1 MNRFL
6 VIPEFEDQEKQR
18 RANILVITLSA
29 VIILIPG
36 LVLYSM
42 FMTPEHNEVLL
53 MGATGVALVVIS
65 YTLLKKG
72 KIEAACWLV
81 VGLGWL
87 IFTLD
92 LVFIAGIRGVSVLG
106 QLLIVIFAG
115 LAISGKSALVITL
128 LTMAANFFVLQLEL
142 AGWISQPLPLP
153 ANSTRWFNQTIYTIL
168 AAFYIWVADR
178 YIRNALSESRET
190 ADRYRALFERTN
202 DGVVIFDLDWKVLS
216 ANHQAE
222 EMLGYAQEELVGLD
236 ISAWE
241 DPENPQIMK
250 MNRDKIIDGEYLPI
264 FEESLIRKDG
274 ISIPVEL
281 SMALVHGADGHPSHI
296 QCIMRDIT
304 ERMDYQARLERQA
317 LYDPLTN
324 LPNRALIEDRFLQVY
339 KRDDQTM
346 VAVLFM
352 DLDNFKWVND
362 EYGHAVGDKVLQRLG
377 KRLLSSLRDSDVVA
391 RLGGDEF
398 VIILE
403 NIRSKDD
410 VRKIAKKLLGN
421 ISKPIQVEGHSITI
435 TASIGI
441 NIADDRN
448 LPYVDL
454 LKKSDFAMYQVK
466 DSGKNDYRF
475 YTSGMKSDL
484 I

>member
-1 MNRFL
+1 MKRLFI
-6 VIPEFEDQEKQR
+6 IPEFDDQDKQR
-18 RANILVITLSA
+18 RANILVLTLFA
-29 VIILIPG
+29 VIVLIPG
-36 LVLYSM
+36 MVFYSM
-42 FMTPEHNEVLL
+42 LMSPEHSETLL
-53 MGATGVALVVIS
+53 MGGTGVVLVVVS
-65 YTLLKKG
+65 YALLRKG

-87 IFTLD
+87 IFTFD
-92 LVFIAGIRGVSVLG
+92 LVFVAGIRGASILG

-115 LAISGKSALVITL
+115 LAISGRSALAITL
-128 LTMAANFFVLQLEL
+128 LTVVTNFAILQLEVSGVL
-142 AGWISQPLPLP
+142 SNPLPLP
-153 ANSTRWFNQTIYTIL
+153 ANSTRWFNQTAYTIL

-178 YIRNALSESRET
+178 YIKNALSKSWET

-202 DGVVIFDLDWKVLS
+202 DGVVIFDLDWSVLS
-216 ANHQAE
+216 ANHQAA
-222 EMLGYAQEELVGLD
+222 EMLGYTHDELIGMD
-236 ISAWE
+236 ISECE
-241 DPENPQIMK
+241 DPDSPPIMER
-250 MNRDKIIDGEYLPI
+250 NRDKIINAENLPI
-264 FEESLIRKDG
+264 FEESLLRKDG
-274 ISIPVEL
+274 SPIPVEL
-281 SMALVHGADGHPSHI
+281 SMALVHDAEGNPAHI

-304 ERMDYQARLERQA
+304 ERMDYQTRLEKQA

-339 KRDDQTM
+339 RRDDKTK

-362 EYGHAVGDKVLQRLG
+362 EYGHAVGDQVLQELG
-377 KRLLSSLRDSDVVA
+377 NRLLSSLRESDVVA

-403 NIRSKDD
+403 SIRNKDD
-410 VRKIAKKLLGN
+410 VRKIAKKLLRN
-421 ISKPIQVEGHSITI
+421 ISRPILVENHSITV

-466 DSGKNDYRF
+466 ESGKNDYKF
-475 YTSGMKSDL
+475 YTPENL
-484 I
+484 A

>member
-1 MNRFL
+1 MKKFL
-6 VIPEFEDQEKQR
+6 IVPEFDDQEKQR
-18 RANILVITLSA
+18 RANILVITLFA
-29 VIILIPG
+29 VIVLIPG
-36 LVLYSM
+36 LVLYSL
-42 FMTPEHNEVLL
+42 FMTPEHSEVLL
-53 MGATGVALVVIS
+53 MGGTGVVLVVVS
-65 YTLLKKG
+65 YALLRMG
-72 KIEAACWLV
+72 RIEAACCIV

-92 LVFIAGIRGVSVLG
+92 LTFIAGIRGVSILG

-115 LAISGKSALVITL
+115 LAISGRSALAITL
-128 LTMAANFFVLQLEL
+128 LTVAANFVILRFEVSGVLTN
-142 AGWISQPLPLP
+142 PLPLT

-202 DGVVIFDLDWKVLS
+202 DGVVIFDLDWSVLS
-216 ANHQAE
+216 ANHQAV
-222 EMLGYAQEELVGLD
+222 EMLGYTHDEFIGMD
-236 ISAWE
+236 ISECE
-241 DPENPQIMK
+241 DQESPPVMEK
-250 MNRDKIIDGEYLPI
+250 NRDKIINGENLPI
-264 FEESLIRKDG
+264 FEERLLRKDG
-274 ISIPVEL
+274 RLIPVEL
-281 SMALVHGADGHPSHI
+281 SMALVLDAEGNPVHI
-296 QCIMRDIT
+296 QSVMRDIT
-304 ERMDYQARLERQA
+304 ERIDYQARLEKQA

-324 LPNRALIEDRFLQVY
+324 LPNRALIEDRFIQVY
-339 KRDDQTM
+339 RRDEKTK

-362 EYGHAVGDKVLQRLG
+362 EYGHAVGDQVLQKLG
-377 KRLLSSLRDSDVVA
+377 KRLLSSLRDSDIVA

-403 NIRSKDD
+403 NIRNKDD
-410 VRKIAKKLLGN
+410 VRKIAKKLLRN
-421 ISKPIQVEGHSITI
+421 ISRPIRVENHSISV

-475 YTSGMKSDL
+475 YTPEKPG
-484 I
+484 

>member
-1 MNRFL
+1 MKRIL
-6 VIPEFEDQEKQR
+6 VIPEFDDQEKQR
-18 RANILVITLSA
+18 RANILVLTLFA
-29 VIILIPG
+29 VIVLIPG
-36 LVLYSM
+36 LVIYSM
-42 FMTPEHNEVLL
+42 LMTPEHSEALL
-53 MGATGVALVVIS
+53 MGGTGVALVVFS
-65 YTLLKKG
+65 YALLRTG
-72 KIEAACWLV
+72 RIEAACWLV

-92 LVFIAGIRGVSVLG
+92 LTFIAGIRGVSIMG

-128 LTMAANFFVLQLEL
+128 VTIAVNFIILQLEHTGL
-142 AGWISQPLPLP
+142 ISQPMPLP
-153 ANSTRWFNQTIYTIL
+153 ANSTRWFNQTIYTLL

-178 YIRNALSESRET
+178 YIKNALSESRET

-216 ANHQAE
+216 ANHQATE
-222 EMLGYAQEELVGLD
+222 LLGYTIEEFVGLE
-236 ISAWE
+236 ISDW
-241 DPENPQIMK
+241 ENPDDPQMMK
-250 MNRDKIIDGEYLPI
+250 MNRDKIIGGENLPT

-274 ISIPVEL
+274 ISIPAEL
-281 SMALVHGADGHPSHI
+281 SMALVHDVDGEPSHI
-296 QCIMRDIT
+296 QCIMRDIS

-339 KRDDQTM
+339 KRDDQTK

-362 EYGHAVGDKVLQRLG
+362 EYGHAVGDQVLQILG
-377 KRLLSSLRDSDVVA
+377 KRLLSSLRESDVVA

-403 NIRSKDD
+403 NIRSNDD
-410 VRKIAKKLLGN
+410 VRKIAKKLLKN
-421 ISKPIQVEGHSITI
+421 ISQPIQVEGHTITV

-441 NIADDRN
+441 NVADDRN

-475 YTSGMKSDL
+475 YTSENQV
-484 I
+484 